1 MKNRRG
7 EKMSKI
13 AIDIDNTLCDTSAFF
28 APLAKKY
35 DREVLHKN
43 NVMNYDKIIVR
54 SDDWTKEELMTFV
67 KNYFNKEVI
76 NVPVK
81 EGASLYINKLK
92 ELGFE
97 IIFITYRGTKEGDH
111 SDLIIPD
118 YLKKNNIPY
127 DRIITRVTDKYTY
140 LQKCEYFIDDDI
152 INCEQAIE
160 KTNCKVIMM
169 STPKTKGYTNS
180 NISIVN
186 NWQEVYEIISNQR
199 N

>member
-1 MKNRRG
+1 MPTGNNIENSG
-7 EKMSKI
+7 
-13 AIDIDNTLCDTSAFF
+13 TSIPKPVLQNNIETCSA
-28 APLAKKY
+28 AK
-35 DREVLHKN
+35 
-43 NVMNYDKIIVR
+43 
-54 SDDWTKEELMTFV
+54 FQ
-67 KNYFNKEVI
+67 
-76 NVPVK
+76 
-81 EGASLYINKLK
+81 
-92 ELGFE
+92 
-97 IIFITYRGTKEGDH
+97 
-111 SDLIIPD
+111 
-118 YLKKNNIPY
+118 YLKKNSIPY